1 MFKFSKYWQGKQLRT
16 GVKPSPEP
24 PMTLQSPKEQT
35 EVALE
40 GSQLGEQALK
50 QSIERQQIGTVRPFE
65 ILQAMEIY
73 IKSRLDHLKAV
84 STYNKALYK
93 IFVAMGNDL

>member
-1 MFKFSKYWQGKQLRT
+1 MKQTIAQVNEEVISAREQILAAR
-16 GVKPSPEP
+16 
-24 PMTLQSPKEQT
+24 EQT

-50 QSIERQQIGTVRPFE
+50 QSIERQQFGTVRPFE

-84 STYNKALYK
+84 STYNKAQYK
-93 IFVAMGNDL
+93 LLVAMGNDL